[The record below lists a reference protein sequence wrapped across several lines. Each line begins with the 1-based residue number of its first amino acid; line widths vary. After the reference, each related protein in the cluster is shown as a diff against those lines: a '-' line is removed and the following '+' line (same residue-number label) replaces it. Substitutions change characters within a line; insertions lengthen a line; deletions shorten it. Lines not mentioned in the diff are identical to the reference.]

1 MRSLVV
7 EVSDGIAA
15 IAGALVVTSVF
26 LARAG
31 ETRVRTVLARTM
43 LTATEAMSLSLL
55 AVPSLSVAV
64 TRSNA
69 PGIAAGALLASFS
82 GR

>member
-1 MRSLVV
+1 MGSGWRTVVDVLDRPTMRSLVV

-55 AVPSLSVAV
+55 VGSLFH
-64 TRSNA
+64 
-69 PGIAAGALLASFS
+69 P
-82 GR
+82 